1 MGVIKS
7 ALEIAL
13 ENSKGIEAN
22 KELVETNRLRDEGKK
37 LVSKLLDDPA
47 FDLKAAL
54 KAYDAGQLKVVR
66 EGLIQS
72 LLANL
77 VLPVDELSMKDS
89 KRIGDAVSA
98 TVTDTRKVAMIFTQ
112 LEGFFKEYLGERKRL
127 AEAVERQ
134 YAPKLKKKE
143 EDLSRQMGRPV
154 KVNPAADPEFQS
166 MVRQYLSQLDAKYGE
181 VLDGAKKEIT
191 AIFTKSTG

>member
-7 ALEIAL
+7 ALEIAM

-37 LVSKLLDDPA
+37 LVSRMLEDAA
-47 FDLKAAL
+47 FDLKAVL
-54 KAYDAGQLKVVR
+54 KGYDTVQARLVR
-66 EGLIQS
+66 EGLVQS

-77 VLPVDELSMKDS
+77 VLPVDEFALKSP

-98 TVTDTRKVAMIFTQ
+98 IVSDTRKVSMIFSQ
-112 LEGFFKEYLGERKRL
+112 LDGFFKEYIGERKRL
-127 AEAVERQ
+127 AEAIERQ
-134 YAPKLKKKE
+134 YAPRLKKKE
-143 EDLSRQMGRPV
+143 EELSRQMGRPV

-166 MVRQYLSQLDAKYGE
+166 MVRQYLSQLDAKYTE
-181 VLDGAKKEIT
+181 VLDGAKEEIRT
-191 AIFTKSTG
+191 IFAKT

>member
-1 MGVIKS
+1 MGIIKS

-22 KELVETNRLRDEGKK
+22 KELLETNRLRDEGRK

-54 KAYDAGQLKVVR
+54 KPFDAKQVVVVR

-77 VLPVDELSMKDS
+77 VLPPDELALRDS
-89 KRIGDAVSA
+89 KRIGAAISA
-98 TVTDTRKVAMIFTQ
+98 TVSDTKKVSMIFTQ
-112 LEGFFKEYLGERKRL
+112 LEGLFKEYLGERKRL

-134 YAPKLKKKE
+134 YAPRLKKKE
-143 EDLSRQMGRPV
+143 EEMSRQMGRPV

-166 MVRQYLSQLDAKYGE
+166 MVRQYLGQLDVKYSE
-181 VLDGAKKEIT
+181 VLDGAKEEIRTIFAKT
-191 AIFTKSTG
+191 AP

>member
-1 MGVIKS
+1 M
-7 ALEIAL
+7 

-22 KELVETNRLRDEGKK
+22 KELLETNRLRDEGKK

-47 FDLKAAL
+47 FDLKTAL
-54 KAYDAGQLKVVR
+54 KSFDARQVAVVR

-77 VLPVDELSMKDS
+77 VLPPDELAMRDS
-89 KRIGDAVSA
+89 KRIGAAISA
-98 TVTDTRKVAMIFTQ
+98 TVSDTKKVSMIFTQ

-134 YAPKLKKKE
+134 YAPRLKKKE
-143 EDLSRQMGRPV
+143 EEMSRQMGRPV
-154 KVNPAADPEFQS
+154 KINPAADPEFQS
-166 MVRQYLSQLDAKYGE
+166 MVRQYLGQLDVKYSE
-181 VLDGAKKEIT
+181 VLDGAKEEIRTIFAKT
-191 AIFTKSTG
+191 AP